1 MLSAQQQNRYQAEGY
16 LVLPGFKPD
25 HELAALRERGR
36 QIVEAFDAEAHHSV
50 FSTSDQGRRSAD
62 SAFLDSAEG
71 IECFF
76 EEEAFDAAGRLRQSK
91 ALSINK
97 IGHALHDLDPLFD
110 RFSRTPALAEL
121 AADLGL
127 VDPQLWQSMLIFKQP
142 GIGGEVGW
150 HQDASFFDTTPT
162 TVTGFWFALEDAS
175 IDNGCLWVAPG
186 GHHGPLRERYVRE
199 GDRLHMEPLDATPWP
214 TQSLPVEVTAGT
226 LVCLHGMLPHHSLA
240 NRSARSRQAYT
251 LHATDGRARYAEH
264 NWLRRSPALPVRG
277 FAA

>member
-1 MLSAQQQNRYQAEGY
+1 MLSAQQQDRYQAEGY

-50 FSTSDQGRRSAD
+50 FSTKDQGRRSAD
-62 SAFLDSAEG
+62 AAFLDSAEG

-76 EEEAFDAAGRLRQSK
+76 EEEAFDATGRLRQSK

-110 RFSRTPALAEL
+110 RFSRTQALAEL
-121 AADLGL
+121 ADDLGL

-150 HQDASFFDTTPT
+150 HQDASFFDTAPT

-199 GDRLHMEPLDATPWP
+199 GDRLRMEPLDATPWP
-214 TQSLPVEVTAGT
+214 TQALPVEVAAGT
-226 LVCLHGMLPHHSLA
+226 LVCLHGMLPHRSLA

>member
-1 MLSAQQQNRYQAEGY
+1 MLSAQQQDRYQAEGY

-50 FSTSDQGRRSAD
+50 FSTKDQGRRSAD
-62 SAFLDSAEG
+62 AAFLDSAEG

-110 RFSRTPALAEL
+110 RFSRTQALAEL
-121 AADLGL
+121 ADDLGL

-150 HQDASFFDTTPT
+150 HQDASFFDTAPRS
-162 TVTGFWFALEDAS
+162 VTGFWFALEDAS

-199 GDRLHMEPLDATPWP
+199 GDRLRMEPLDATPWP
-214 TQSLPVEVTAGT
+214 TQALPVEVAAGT
-226 LVCLHGMLPHHSLA
+226 LVCLHGMLPHRSLA

>member
-1 MLSAQQQNRYQAEGY
+1 MLSAQQQDRYQAEGY

-50 FSTSDQGRRSAD
+50 FSTKDQGRRSAD
-62 SAFLDSAEG
+62 AAFLDSAEG

-110 RFSRTPALAEL
+110 RFSRTQALAEL
-121 AADLGL
+121 ADDLGL

-150 HQDASFFDTTPT
+150 HQDASFFDTAPT

-199 GDRLHMEPLDATPWP
+199 GDRLRMEPLDATPWP
-214 TQSLPVEVTAGT
+214 TQALPVEVAAGT
-226 LVCLHGMLPHHSLA
+226 LVCLHGMLPHRSLA